1 MPKAISNENFEQIW
15 GNIKNLLNKKV
26 DKEAGKGLSSN
37 DFTSVYRSM
46 LDSLNDTIDQKITNR
61 LLQAFPVG
69 TIIET
74 ENSTNPSSYIGGTWA
89 QYGAG
94 QVTVGI
100 DPSDP
105 DFDAVGKTGGSKD
118 LQEHDHD
125 ANATNAGD
133 HTHAGETSTDG
144 LHYHSVTCQPAGNH
158 THTGTAASAGSH
170 SHSASSGS
178 AGSHS
183 HITPVMKTSVE
194 ANGFG
199 LIQTEAFQNRP
210 IVAGDSSA
218 ARGTTS
224 TSSGSHSHTITVNSA
239 GAHTHSVSTNS
250 TGAHTHIISLMD
262 DGNHKH
268 TLTVDEAGNHAHDI
282 TVQSAGTGD
291 SGNLQPYITVYKWI
305 RTS

>member
-15 GNIKNLLNKKV
+15 GNIKNLLNNKV

-46 LDSLNDTIDQKITNR
+46 LDSLSDTIDQKITNR

-144 LHYHSVTCQPAGNH
+144 LHYHSVSCQSAGNH
-158 THTGTAASAGSH
+158 THIGTAASAGGH

-178 AGSHS
+178 AGAHTHDLQHNLNLHKISGGTVLNAAVS
-183 HITPVMKTSVE
+183 GGT
-194 ANGFG
+194 G
-199 LIQTEAFQNRP
+199 QN
-210 IVAGDSSA
+210 ILAASA
-218 ARGTTS
+218 
-224 TSSGSHSHTITVNSA
+224 GSHSHSITVNSA

-250 TGAHTHIISLMD
+250 TGAHTHIISLTD

-268 TLTVDEAGNHAHDI
+268 TLTVDEAGNHTHNI
-282 TVQSAGTGD
+282 TVQTAGTGD

>member
-15 GNIKNLLNKKV
+15 GNIKNLLNNKV

-46 LDSLNDTIDQKITNR
+46 LDSLSDTIDQKITNR

-133 HTHAGETSTDG
+133 HTHTGETSTNG
-144 LHYHSVTCQPAGNH
+144 QHYHSVTCQPAGNH
-158 THTGTAASAGSH
+158 THIGTAASAGSH

-183 HITPVMKTSVE
+183 HNMIQHNSHGTAGNWWTPQQSNVVLPATWDS
-194 ANGFG
+194 GY
-199 LIQTEAFQNRP
+199 ISTEGAH
-210 IVAGDSSA
+210 
-218 ARGTTS
+218 T
-224 TSSGSHSHTITVNSA
+224 HSITVNSA

>member
-15 GNIKNLLNKKV
+15 GNIKNLLNNKV

-46 LDSLNDTIDQKITNR
+46 LDSLSDTIDQKITNR

-125 ANATNAGD
+125 ANAANAGD
-133 HTHAGETSTDG
+133 
-144 LHYHSVTCQPAGNH
+144 H

-183 HITPVMKTSVE
+183 HITPVMRTSVE
-194 ANGFG
+194 ANGYG
-199 LIQTEAFQNRP
+199 LSQTGAFQNRP

-218 ARGTTS
+218 GRGTTS

-250 TGAHTHIISLMD
+250 TGAHTHIISVMD

-268 TLTVDEAGNHAHDI
+268 TLTVDEAGNHTHDI
-282 TVQSAGTGD
+282 TVQTAGTGD
-291 SGNLQPYITVYKWI
+291 SGNLQPYITVYRWI

>member
-15 GNIKNLLNKKV
+15 GNIKNLLNNKV

-61 LLQAFPVG
+61 ILQAFPVG

-105 DFDAVGKTGGSKD
+105 DFDTVGKTGGHKE
-118 LQEHDHD
+118 LQQH
-125 ANATNAGD
+125 N
-133 HTHAGETSTDG
+133 
-144 LHYHSVTCQPAGNH
+144 
-158 THTGTAASAGSH
+158 
-170 SHSASSGS
+170 HSASGSTGS
-178 AGSHS
+178 AGSHNHSGTANSAGS
-183 HITPVMKTSVE
+183 HNHSASSNSAGSHTHTNFNVNGTPVGWKSGIFQQGSLGGIRTDP
-194 ANGFG
+194 
-199 LIQTEAFQNRP
+199 TENV
-210 IVAGDSSA
+210 IT
-218 ARGTTS
+218 GT
-224 TSSGSHSHTITVNSA
+224 SGSHTHTITVNSG
-239 GAHTHSVSTNS
+239 GAHTHSLTINS
-250 TGAHTHIISLMD
+250 NGEHTHTVSVTVNNAGS
-262 DGNHKH
+262 GN
-268 TLTVDEAGNHAHDI
+268 
-282 TVQSAGTGD
+282 
-291 SGNLQPYITVYKWI
+291 SGNLQPYITVYRWI

>member
-15 GNIKNLLNKKV
+15 GNIKNLLNNKV

-46 LDSLNDTIDQKITNR
+46 LDSLSDTIDQKITNR

-125 ANATNAGD
+125 ANAANAGD
-133 HTHAGETSTDG
+133 HTHTGETSTDG
-144 LHYHSVTCQPAGNH
+144 LHYHSVTCQSAGNH
-158 THTGTAASAGSH
+158 THTGTAARAGSHSHSATSGSAGEHTHELEHNLNLHLIAGGSSLNGAVSSGTGKNIRASSAGSH
-170 SHSASSGS
+170 SHS
-178 AGSHS
+178 
-183 HITPVMKTSVE
+183 
-194 ANGFG
+194 
-199 LIQTEAFQNRP
+199 
-210 IVAGDSSA
+210 
-218 ARGTTS
+218 
-224 TSSGSHSHTITVNSA
+224 ITVNSA
-239 GAHTHSVSTNS
+239 GAHTHSVSTNN
-250 TGAHTHIISLMD
+250 TGAHTHIISLKD
-262 DGNHKH
+262 DGSHKH
-268 TLTVDEAGNHAHDI
+268 TLTVDEAGDHTHDI
-282 TVQSAGTGD
+282 TVQTAGTGN
-291 SGNLQPYITVYKWI
+291 SGNLQPYITVYRWI